1 MPEDK
6 YAFVKMPVTPSYGYR
21 TLAQQNE
28 IYNAM
33 IRRTTAR
40 QAIDRAA
47 IMVASG
53 LDAQTVE
60 PLDPFPTFWPPLE
73 TLAAF
78 QTANRRR
85 NMREDHEM
93 FSFGDGIC
101 ALIAVLFVFFLL
113 GTWLG
118 VL

>member
-1 MPEDK
+1 MPDPVVDQ
-6 YAFVKMPVTPSYGYR
+6 YGFVKYDWLVPTNP
-21 TLAQQNE
+21 
-28 IYNAM
+28 
-33 IRRTTAR
+33 RRVYYDLMLSR
-40 QAIDRAA
+40 
-47 IMVASG
+47 G
-53 LDAQTVE
+53 LDVKAVE

>member
-1 MPEDK
+1 
-6 YAFVKMPVTPSYGYR
+6 V
-21 TLAQQNE
+21 AQQNE

-33 IRRTTAR
+33 IPPDDGASRLTGP
-40 QAIDRAA
+40 

-53 LDAQTVE
+53 LDVKAVE